1 MGPPVRVTAMTTDGA
16 LHAEVLLL
24 VVIVAASPALA
35 ADADNGRRLALA
47 HCAPCHA
54 VTPLARSDKV
64 AAAPPFDEIGR
75 RFGGDEAAISLVISG
90 PHQKMNFS
98 PPPREAADL
107 AAYIA
112 TLQR

>member
-1 MGPPVRVTAMTTDGA
+1 MLRY
-16 LHAEVLLL
+16 LFL

-35 ADADNGRRLALA
+35 ADADNGRRLALT
-47 HCAPCHA
+47 HCAACHA
-54 VTPLARSDKV
+54 VTPLARGEV
-64 AAAPPFDEIGR
+64 AAAPPFDEISR
-75 RFGGDEAAISLVISG
+75 RFGFDAGAILLVISG

-98 PPPREAADL
+98 PPPLEAADL

>member
-1 MGPPVRVTAMTTDGA
+1 MLRY
-16 LHAEVLLL
+16 LFL
-24 VVIVAASPALA
+24 VVILAASPAL

-47 HCAPCHA
+47 HCATCHA
-54 VTPLARSDKV
+54 VTPLARSDEV
-64 AAAPPFDEIGR
+64 SAAPPFDEIAR
-75 RFGGDEAAISLVISG
+75 RFGGDVPAISLAISG

-98 PPPREAADL
+98 PPPREANDL